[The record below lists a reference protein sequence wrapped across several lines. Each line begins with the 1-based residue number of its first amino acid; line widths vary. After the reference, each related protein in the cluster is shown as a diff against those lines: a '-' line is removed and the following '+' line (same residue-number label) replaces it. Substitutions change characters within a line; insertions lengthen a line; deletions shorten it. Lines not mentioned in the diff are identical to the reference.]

1 MKSKEIIVHCTYSDT
16 DQTLAELIKES
27 FQFFLR
33 KELFTP
39 AIRQPG

>member
-1 MKSKEIIVHCTYSDT
+1 MKSKETIVHCTYSDM
-16 DQTLAELIKES
+16 DQTLAELIKAS
-27 FQFFLR
+27 FQAFLR

>member
-1 MKSKEIIVHCTYSDT
+1 MKSKEIIVHCTYSET
-16 DQTLAELIKES
+16 DQTLAQLIEAS
-27 FQFFLR
+27 FQAFLR